1 MESKLRACLGWTS
14 RVSPAGREALARTFD
29 KPPWEVMVMEPSW
42 LRSGFS
48 SGARLLEAWFR
59 LIRPKADPAVVT
71 RAIAEAEDHALAAE
85 GDAAILECVVASG
98 DNLQTLAP
106 RFALIEHHAED
117 LFADVDRLKI
127 LQGRGE
133 RWQVD
138 TVYFVRPLLYSLACQ
153 LDSAAHRFDSG
164 EVSICNRGD
173 VTYLHGV
180 SELAG
185 RTASL
190 VHDLVEWGRDNAEVD
205 LLHRQLTSPT
215 PPAA

>member
-1 MESKLRACLGWTS
+1 
-14 RVSPAGREALARTFD
+14 
-29 KPPWEVMVMEPSW
+29 MEPSW